1 MNIPESFGIASLA
14 ANYAHQAKYREA
26 RSSHRAHSDKMVL
39 LAEWADILAVAWE
52 SDEARCRKLGF
63 VVTDDEM
70 WFRDY
75 LLVNEHDL
83 EQYAPRKAA

>member
-39 LAEWADILAVAWE
+39 LAEWVGLGAVRTEE
-52 SDEARCRKLGF
+52 SRMISRSPYRVGETSA
-63 VVTDDEM
+63 
-70 WFRDY
+70 
-75 LLVNEHDL
+75 
-83 EQYAPRKAA
+83 